1 MTTSTPPES
10 TLPSRSR
17 GRAWTATEDREL
29 TKLHAAGLSLHAI
42 AKKMGRPKSVVSKY
56 AAALRLDWDR
66 TGTAAATV
74 AVQVNNRARRALAV
88 SRMYDR
94 IEHLQDRLEAPT
106 FRSVL
111 RGLEGDTPTD
121 LDFVPT
127 VDERNIAD
135 TITRYAAMS
144 DRSLYGPDHQRE
156 RARWARHLAHVG
168 PVACSSPWCKHPDQP
183 IRHGDSW
190 DLGHTADRAGWA
202 GPQHPDCNR
211 GTNAHRAA
219 RRKRPAAR
227 HPGGDRRGRGDSSA
241 E

>member
-1 MTTSTPPES
+1 M
-10 TLPSRSR
+10 
-17 GRAWTATEDREL
+17 
-29 TKLHAAGLSLHAI
+29 HAI

-135 TITRYAAMS
+135 TITRYA
-144 DRSLYGPDHQRE
+144 G
-156 RARWARHLAHVG
+156 G
-168 PVACSSPWCKHPDQP
+168 
-183 IRHGDSW
+183 
-190 DLGHTADRAGWA
+190 
-202 GPQHPDCNR
+202 
-211 GTNAHRAA
+211 AA
-219 RRKRPAAR
+219 RMESIDASATAEGVRNLLSGIAR
-227 HPGGDRRGRGDSSA
+227 QIGLTDDTDKT
-241 E
+241 